1 MNGGY
6 EASCSLDGVRV
17 RVLADAKPLPDAV
30 PVVPD
35 LEDAYLKVMH
45 STAPEEANIIATR
58 SSEMCQ

>member
-1 MNGGY
+1 MP
-6 EASCSLDGVRV
+6 
-17 RVLADAKPLPDAV
+17 KPLPDAV

-58 SSEMCQ
+58 SSEMGQ